1 MTELTW
7 RKSSFSGSE
16 ANCVEIAASDRVLVR
31 DTKNNSGVVLRI
43 TPAAWRKFA
52 DQVKR
57 SLSSDPVRSRRH
69 PANSQWQR
77 LSLQFR
83 GRRILG
89 CP

>member
-1 MTELTW
+1 MTDLTW

-16 ANCVEIAASDRVLVR
+16 ANCVEVAASDRVLVR
-31 DTKNNSGVVLRI
+31 DTKNNSGAVLRF

-57 SLSSDPVRSRRH
+57 SLSSDPSRFRQH